1 VSLTDDHP
9 VFGHK
14 CMCMVWLVSRSAYY
28 RPGPHGP
35 GGSAIKFFFFMSD
48 RGGGT
53 DRLTITAT
61 MTTTTSPTHQTY
73 PMRDASASEYD
84 ISTFVKK
91 R

>member
-1 VSLTDDHP
+1 MITRYLDINV
-9 VFGHK
+9 
-14 CMCMVWLVSRSAYY
+14 CVWCGLSAAVHIIGQGPMALVGVQSS
-28 RPGPHGP
+28 
-35 GGSAIKFFFFMSD
+35 FFFFMSD